1 MLERRFRRWRVRVNF
16 VLIWHHFIWLS
27 GVELG
32 VVVAG
37 LPQIG
42 ALQAD
47 GTRFNITE
55 RVGTAICQ
63 AAKFPER
70 LA

>member
-1 MLERRFRRWRVRVNF
+1 
-16 VLIWHHFIWLS
+16 
-27 GVELG
+27 VELG

-70 LA
+70 SCLIDVLG